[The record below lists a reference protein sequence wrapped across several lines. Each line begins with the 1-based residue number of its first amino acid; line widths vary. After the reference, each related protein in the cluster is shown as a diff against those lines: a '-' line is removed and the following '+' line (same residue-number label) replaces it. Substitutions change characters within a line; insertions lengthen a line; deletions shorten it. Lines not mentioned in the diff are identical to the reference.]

1 MTRIWGIIMKIK
13 VFFENIK
20 RAWKLSSIWDEVKK
34 YIENDL
40 DMGKPIEI
48 CQKTEKTDTYCP
60 KSMPSDYYSQSDT
73 ITNFIIKTDKG
84 NILYVEQGTYGIV
97 WDSCNDRIFAIK
109 NDKGEELVR
118 RSIYPS
124 RNK

>member
-1 MTRIWGIIMKIK
+1 MKIK

-20 RAWKLSSIWDEVKK
+20 RAWKLSSIW
-34 YIENDL
+34 
-40 DMGKPIEI
+40 
-48 CQKTEKTDTYCP
+48 
-60 KSMPSDYYSQSDT
+60 SMPSDYYSQSDT

-124 RNK
+124 RNKQ